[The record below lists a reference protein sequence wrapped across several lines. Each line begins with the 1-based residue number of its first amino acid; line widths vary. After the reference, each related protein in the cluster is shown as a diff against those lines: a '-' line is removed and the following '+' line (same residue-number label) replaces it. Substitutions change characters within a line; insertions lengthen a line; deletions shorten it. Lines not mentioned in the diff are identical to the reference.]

1 MGANI
6 PAAALLGIALTAGV
20 GSWLVLPDP
29 VSGQTPKT
37 INRATLEE
45 RNQKTSE
52 VSTEELRSILADR
65 SAIVFDARPPRE
77 YAISHIPGAVNV
89 SGQPGRP
96 RSQYV
101 PDASEI
107 IRVVGGNKASP
118 IVLYCSGPF
127 CGRSKRLSEEL
138 FASGF
143 TNVRRYQL
151 GIPVWRA
158 LGGSTQIELE
168 AVAYVHEM
176 DRSAVFIDAR
186 DPEEFQAVTLPRAIN
201 VPAIQLEPGKDVGE
215 VRRAKDDGRL
225 PMEDHNTRVIVFG
238 RDSEQARAVAEAIIG
253 EAFHNVAF
261 YGGTFESL
269 SQQVK

>member
-20 GSWLVLPDP
+20 GSWLVLPDS
-29 VSGQTPKT
+29 VDGQTPKA

-77 YAISHIPGAVNV
+77 YAISHIPGALNV
-89 SGQPGRP
+89 RGKPGLSM
-96 RSQYV
+96 SQYV
-101 PDASEI
+101 PDAAEI
-107 IRVVGGNKASP
+107 ERALGGKTGSP

-138 FASGF
+138 LSIGF

-158 LGGSTQIELE
+158 LGGATQIEGE
-168 AVAYVHEM
+168 AVGYVHEM
-176 DRSAVFIDAR
+176 DRSAVFIDTR
-186 DPEEFQAVTLPRAIN
+186 DPEEFQAGTLARAVS
-201 VPAIQLEPGKDVGE
+201 VPVRGLERGTVVAE

-238 RDSEQARAVAEAIIG
+238 RDGTQARAVAEAITE

-261 YGGTFESL
+261 YDGTFASL
-269 SQQVK
+269 RQRVK